1 MINLLTLGRTSI
13 AQDGEELAWLAA
25 HKQKMALLAY
35 LAVEAPVMRDRLV
48 GTFWPERHED
58 KARHSLS
65 QALYALK
72 KELGTECFIVSGD
85 RIELTPGQL
94 SVDVKE
100 LEDAAEGGRWETAAG
115 LYEGQFLEGFYLPE
129 APAFDQWLTN
139 TRAWVARLA
148 RRAFAEVIRARTT
161 GGGDGAAL
169 DVATRWA
176 TLEPM
181 EDEAQHALIALLA
194 RSGDR
199 AEALRRYAAFCEHL
213 SGDDLEPLDGT
224 RDLVSQIRSG
234 EMPRAVL
241 LGDEEFE
248 AAAETEE
255 VEPAVEALAEV
266 EPPPGEQDVC
276 DVEGLLRQ
284 ELGPRF
290 GLEGRL
296 GQSPTSCVYRA
307 REQAPNRWLAIKVI
321 SPALADNSRARM
333 RFEREVQAVAS
344 LNHPN
349 IVTLHWAGTLS
360 NDLPY
365 FAMQYVR
372 GRTLAEK
379 LESDGRLSVE
389 EARRVAREVASA
401 LALAHRRDI
410 VHRDLQPANI
420 LLDEESGRAILADF
434 GIAAVLATAGG
445 KPVHIT
451 GTGEILGDPT
461 YVSPEQL
468 RDGEVTDRSDIY
480 GLGLLTY
487 EMLTG
492 CSPYDAKRPQEMW
505 AAHFRASPRPL
516 SDFRDD
522 VDESFERLIV
532 DCLAKEPER
541 RPSASQVIGRLD
553 EAELESPSPEPR
565 PSWFTDLVR
574 RRVPHVLAIFAP
586 AGFLVVELVGQ
597 LEAEHFL
604 PVPAHQLTLV
614 TYLVGLPGVTVGAW
628 FHGEEGRQQ
637 RRRLEICWYG
647 ILIVIW
653 LAACGLVLFG

>member
-1 MINLLTLGRTSI
+1 MIHLLTLGRISI
-13 AQDGEELAWLAA
+13 VRDGEELAWLAA

-48 GTFWPERHED
+48 GMFWAEREEE

-65 QALYALK
+65 QAVYALK
-72 KELGTECFIVSGD
+72 KELGTDCFTVSGD
-85 RIELTPGQL
+85 RIEIAPGQL

-100 LEDAAEGGRWETAAG
+100 LEDAAEGGRWGTVAD
-115 LYEGQFLEGFYLPE
+115 LYQGQFLEGFYLPE

-148 RRAFAEVIRARTT
+148 RRAFAEVIRARTAE
-161 GGGDGAAL
+161 GGDAAAL
-169 DVATRWA
+169 AIATRWA

-199 AEALRRYAAFCEHL
+199 AEALKRYGAFCEHL
-213 SGDDLEPLDGT
+213 SGDDLEPLDAT

-234 EMPRAVL
+234 GMPQAVL
-241 LGDEEFE
+241 LGDEK
-248 AAAETEE
+248 ADADAETEGG
-255 VEPAVEALAEV
+255 EPVG
-266 EPPPGEQDVC
+266 EPLPDLEPTLVKQDVC

-290 GLEGRL
+290 DLEGKL
-296 GQSPTSCVYRA
+296 GQSSTSCVYRV

-321 SPALADNSRARM
+321 SPALANNSRARM
-333 RFEREVQAVAS
+333 RFQREVQAVAS
-344 LNHPN
+344 LTHPN
-349 IVTLHWAGTLS
+349 IVTLHWAGTLT

-379 LESDGRLSVE
+379 LQLEGRLSVD
-389 EARRVAREVASA
+389 EARRVARQVASA
-401 LALAHRRDI
+401 LALAHRREI

-451 GTGEILGDPT
+451 ATGEILGDPT

-553 EAELESPSPEPR
+553 EAELESPSPVPR

-653 LAACGLVLFG
+653 LTACGLVLFG